1 MDIQRAKEEIKRA
14 VQAYLATDDI
24 GRPLIPAVRQRPI
37 LLMGPPGV
45 GKTQIMEQIAQE
57 CDIALVAY
65 TITHHTRQSA
75 VGLPFIR
82 ERNYGGRTR
91 SVTEYTMSE
100 IIASVYAA
108 MERTGKKNG
117 ILFIDEI
124 NCVSE
129 TLAPTMLQ
137 FLQCKT
143 FGNQAVPGGWVIV
156 AAGNPPEYNK
166 SVREFDLVTL
176 DRVRRIDIEPKLSV
190 WQDYAR
196 AHRLHPA
203 VTAYLEL
210 RPQHF
215 YKIENDVD
223 GVQFVTARGWEDLSA
238 YLQAADRLAL
248 PVDEGVIG
256 QYLRHPEVARDFA
269 AYWVLYRKYHE
280 DYGVEDIL
288 QGKPYDAVIARAMD
302 ASFDER
308 ISLVSLLLAG
318 LNTRFAD
325 ARATGAVTDA
335 CYQQLRSFK
344 RTLTQQNDADPAA
357 LFAAQC
363 ENYRA
368 RLDTDKA
375 AGALLPDEAAARTR
389 TLALLEAAHE
399 AWNGAW
405 EGKRFHHVSTDE
417 VYGALGFDGTLFTER
432 TRYDPHSPYSASKAS
447 SDHFVRA
454 FHDTYGLP
462 TVVTNCSNNYGPY
475 QFPEKLIPLFINNIR
490 HGRPLPVY
498 GKGEN
503 VRDWLYVED
512 HARALDL
519 VFHEGHTGETYNIGG
534 FNEWRNIDLIRVLVR
549 TVDRLLGR
557 EEGASDGLITYV
569 TDRAGHDLRYAI
581 DSRKLKDELGW
592 EPSLQFEE
600 GIEKT
605 VKWYLENQAWMDE
618 ITSGDYESYYERM
631 YANR

>member
-1 MDIQRAKEEIKRA
+1 MDIQRAKEEIKCA
-14 VQAYLATDDI
+14 VQAYLATDDV
-24 GRPLIPAVRQRPI
+24 GRPLIPPVRQRPI

-82 ERNYGGRTR
+82 ERDFGGKTH

-108 MERTGKKNG
+108 MERTGKQHG

-143 FGNQAVPGGWVIV
+143 FGNQAVPEGWVIV

-238 YLQAADRLAL
+238 YLQAADALNL
-248 PVDEGVIG
+248 PVDEGVVG

-269 AYWVLYRKYHE
+269 AYWALYRKYHK

-288 QGKPYDAVIARAMD
+288 QGKPFDAVVSRAMD

-308 ISLVSLLLAG
+308 ISLVTLLLAG
-318 LNTRFAD
+318 LNTRFA
-325 ARATGAVTDA
+325 AAAATGAVTDA

-344 RTLTQQNDADPAA
+344 RALTQQTDADPAS
-357 LFAAQC
+357 LFADQC
-363 ENYRA
+363 KTYRA
-368 RLDTDKA
+368 RLDSDKA

-389 TLALLEAAHE
+389 TLSLLN
-399 AWNGAW
+399 AW
-405 EGKRFHHVSTDE
+405 GKLLG
-417 VYGALGFDGTLFTER
+417 GALDADDAFDTVRGAFNAQVRRREETVAAASVALEFAFDFMEQAFEDGQEMVVFVNELALGPDSAPFLAENDCER
-432 TRYDPHSPYSASKAS
+432 FEQYS
-447 SDHFVRA
+447 
-454 FHDTYGLP
+454 
-462 TVVTNCSNNYGPY
+462 
-475 QFPEKLIPLFINNIR
+475 EKLLL
-490 HGRPLPVY
+490 HG
-498 GKGEN
+498 GE
-503 VRDWLYVED
+503 
-512 HARALDL
+512 
-519 VFHEGHTGETYNIGG
+519 
-534 FNEWRNIDLIRVLVR
+534 
-549 TVDRLLGR
+549 
-557 EEGASDGLITYV
+557 
-569 TDRAGHDLRYAI
+569 
-581 DSRKLKDELGW
+581 DELLA
-592 EPSLQFEE
+592 ELQRDDIRGEE
-600 GIEKT
+600 HSAEF
-605 VKWYLENQAWMDE
+605 
-618 ITSGDYESYYERM
+618 
-631 YANR
+631 